1 MQSTNQ
7 IQLTQPILESLLD
20 PALTPT
26 QICQAHNLTLPD
38 LLELTNSDEYK
49 QTTSAIEQIN
59 TNRQSTI
66 NLNLRTQSLAILR
79 DIITDTT
86 TAAQDYPKR
95 AHIFQETARKAT
107 ITLLKHT
114 APPGTLQT
122 AKASAKI
129 PKQVSIPTG
138 ESSHGQLRH
147 QHTPPHHHRNPLT
160 PARRRAQSGDRWD
173 ILSLAHP
180 HGHLLHPRNDPRD
193 LCCPQLTPPNN
204 ALYIDKQNDKQARP
218 AQRAKGRPGKSITD
232 PPRASRT
239 GKLEPK
245 SRLQCSTPTPNKPGI
260 PRVYSI
266 IRKLFKNFLSPSAI
280 SIAAQRVKPNIKQ
293 MHLLHRIRVHKLKP
307 NLNALA

>member
-49 QTTSAIEQIN
+49 QTTRAIEQIN

-66 NLNLRTQSLAILR
+66 NSNLRTQSLAILR
-79 DIITDTT
+79 DLITDTT
-86 TAAQDYPKR
+86 TAAQDHPKR

-122 AKASAKI
+122 AKSSAKI

-147 QHTPPHHHRNPLT
+147 QHTPPHHHRNLLA

-180 HGHLLHPRNDPRD
+180 HDHLLHPRNDPRD
-193 LCCPQLTPPNN
+193 LCGPQLTPTKSANSV
-204 ALYIDKQNDKQARP
+204 
-218 AQRAKGRPGKSITD
+218 QRAKGRPGKSITD

-239 GKLEPK
+239 GKLEPR

-260 PRVYSI
+260 SRVYSI
-266 IRKLFKNFLSPSAI
+266 IRKLFKNFLPPSAI